1 MKKIQDIIELN
12 RSFKIKEEQLSQKVI
27 HLESE
32 LKVNNETVQRL
43 VAELN
48 NYEKEILVMKQNYE
62 IIKIVSIS
70 FLFFKT
76 DLK

>member
-32 LKVNNETVQRL
+32 LKVNNETVQHL